1 MLLAMCATLSARQRR
16 VRVSEHGL
24 LVRGVRVV
32 PQHRGHKMPF
42 VPKARIPRAL
52 NQERKHETLNAT
64 ASVRVKM

>member
-16 VRVSEHGL
+16 VMVSEHGL

-32 PQHRGHKMPF
+32 PHYRGHKMPLAT
-42 VPKARIPRAL
+42 KERIPRAL

-64 ASVRVKM
+64 ASARVKM